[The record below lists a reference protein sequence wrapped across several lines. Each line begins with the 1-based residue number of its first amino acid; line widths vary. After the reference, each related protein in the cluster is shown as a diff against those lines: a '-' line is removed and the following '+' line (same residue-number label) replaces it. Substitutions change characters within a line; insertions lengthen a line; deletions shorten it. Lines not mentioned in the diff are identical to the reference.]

1 MRRIWVLFFLFW
13 NNSFTQELLYKSP
26 IRHKLSQHIVAQNIF
41 LENDYS
47 LTDKDISA
55 TVRVQH
61 HERTV
66 YYLSLQFSDQDPVNF
81 IIDDKEFS
89 VNGELFFIDLHT
101 NGWVG
106 PYYKYMLGRNSA
118 FISGRLH
125 TDQILIEYSVADNNY
140 SGFPVKKIIKP
151 IRKSVHQ
158 DSIPRTLRRKRTSRE
173 RDKILLTG
181 YWPPSNEGIRPFST
195 NEIIL
200 NPNGWIG
207 NNWEDRGY
215 DIVSYFPTFYPAD
228 CTDCGQGDGDLEVDY
243 QDTSEDWFNIIDSI
257 NPVAIITFSRGFID
271 YSWELEWKYY
281 NLANWNYDFT
291 PPYLPTPNP
300 PDSHM
305 PVNGRRYTS
314 LPLDPIIYAID
325 SANLGLNPYVDYTTG
340 AGAYLSEFMGYHGAW
355 TKARM
360 DSANVPCYLAGHI
373 HVGGLIDWETA
384 HEAVK
389 ISLRE
394 VIKVVDYYKQLPGD
408 INGDSVISI
417 TDLIIIVFHILG
429 TNEMSAEQIQTAD
442 LNFDLVITI
451 EDVLKLADIVMG
463 N

>member
-1 MRRIWVLFFLFW
+1 
-13 NNSFTQELLYKSP
+13 
-26 IRHKLSQHIVAQNIF
+26 
-41 LENDYS
+41 
-47 LTDKDISA
+47 
-55 TVRVQH
+55 
-61 HERTV
+61 
-66 YYLSLQFSDQDPVNF
+66 
-81 IIDDKEFS
+81 
-89 VNGELFFIDLHT
+89 
-101 NGWVG
+101 
-106 PYYKYMLGRNSA
+106 MLGRNSA

-158 DSIPRTLRRKRTSRE
+158 DSIPRSLRRKRTSRE

-195 NEIIL
+195 NEITL

-281 NLANWNYDFT
+281 NLATWNYDFT

-314 LPLDPIIYAID
+314 LPLDSIINAID

-373 HVGGLIDWETA
+373 HVGGLIDWGTA

-451 EDVLKLADIVMG
+451 EDILKLADIVIG

>member
-1 MRRIWVLFFLFW
+1 
-13 NNSFTQELLYKSP
+13 
-26 IRHKLSQHIVAQNIF
+26 
-41 LENDYS
+41 
-47 LTDKDISA
+47 
-55 TVRVQH
+55 
-61 HERTV
+61 
-66 YYLSLQFSDQDPVNF
+66 
-81 IIDDKEFS
+81 
-89 VNGELFFIDLHT
+89 
-101 NGWVG
+101 
-106 PYYKYMLGRNSA
+106 
-118 FISGRLH
+118 
-125 TDQILIEYSVADNNY
+125 
-140 SGFPVKKIIKP
+140 
-151 IRKSVHQ
+151 
-158 DSIPRTLRRKRTSRE
+158 
-173 RDKILLTG
+173 
-181 YWPPSNEGIRPFST
+181 
-195 NEIIL
+195 
-200 NPNGWIG
+200 
-207 NNWEDRGY
+207 
-215 DIVSYFPTFYPAD
+215 
-228 CTDCGQGDGDLEVDY
+228 
-243 QDTSEDWFNIIDSI
+243 
-257 NPVAIITFSRGFID
+257 
-271 YSWELEWKYY
+271 LEWKYY
-281 NLANWNYDFT
+281 NLATWNYDFT

-314 LPLDPIIYAID
+314 LPLDSIINAID

-451 EDVLKLADIVMG
+451 EDVLKLSDIVIG